1 MIYDND
7 FKQLAFYLV
16 RTLEAFRYSYRTVEE
31 VPDYNDVAYELLRK
45 HGFVD
50 SNGLWKDD
58 EE

>member
-16 RTLEAFRYSYRTVEE
+16 RTIEALRDFYRPIEE
-31 VPDYNDVAYELLRK
+31 VPDYNDVVYELLRK

-58 EE
+58 EK